1 MLRLFTVKYEETDA
15 YKLGIINDKGEQ
27 LIKMRNFVR
36 REQSDAYTLL
46 HRLVFRL
53 RGLIEKIPFVKSRLA
68 NYAAALILIRE
79 KIVKEEE
86 FFELSDQV
94 QESLDR
100 DVNSYDRLVFNFV
113 WLKTRKPDLYDE
125 LMRNFDQ
132 MEPNVYAHRQKQDAK
147 DLF

>member
-1 MLRLFTVKYEETDA
+1 M
-15 YKLGIINDKGEQ
+15 
-27 LIKMRNFVR
+27 
-36 REQSDAYTLL
+36 
-46 HRLVFRL
+46 
-53 RGLIEKIPFVKSRLA
+53 
-68 NYAAALILIRE
+68 
-79 KIVKEEE
+79 KEEE

-113 WLKTRKPDLYDE
+113 WLKTRQPDLYDE

-132 MEPNVYAHRQKQDAK
+132 MEATVYAHRQRQDAK

>member
-1 MLRLFTVKYEETDA
+1 MTED
-15 YKLGIINDKGEQ
+15 
-27 LIKMRNFVR
+27 
-36 REQSDAYTLL
+36 
-46 HRLVFRL
+46 
-53 RGLIEKIPFVKSRLA
+53 
-68 NYAAALILIRE
+68 
-79 KIVKEEE
+79 E
-86 FFELSDQV
+86 FFELSNQV

-132 MEPNVYAHRQKQDAK
+132 MEPTVYAHRQKQDAE

>member
-1 MLRLFTVKYEETDA
+1 M
-15 YKLGIINDKGEQ
+15 
-27 LIKMRNFVR
+27 
-36 REQSDAYTLL
+36 
-46 HRLVFRL
+46 
-53 RGLIEKIPFVKSRLA
+53 
-68 NYAAALILIRE
+68 
-79 KIVKEEE
+79 KEEE

-113 WLKTRKPDLYDE
+113 WLKTRQPDLYDE

-132 MEPNVYAHRQKQDAK
+132 MEATVYAHRQKQDAK